1 MSLIKG
7 IYAASLSVLNEDLTL
22 NIKKT
27 IEHAEMVI
35 DQGCHG
41 AAIFGSTGQAQLI
54 SVAEKIKL
62 FNQLS
67 LSKYNEKFIIGTGL
81 NSLGETIN
89 LKSFEKSLII
99 INFWATWCAPCIE
112 EMPSLNRL
120 KTNPI
125 FNNLKIIP
133 INVGRDNIE
142 KTKDFYKKLKIK
154 DLKIYFDKDVE
165 LAKKFLLRGLPTT
178 VFVNKK
184 GEEFARVIGF
194 VNFDDKNIIKWLKKY
209 D

>member
-1 MSLIKG
+1 MRFIIIFIFLFSSAIAGEVPNLK
-7 IYAASLSVLNEDLTL
+7 
-22 NIKKT
+22 NI
-27 IEHAEMVI
+27 VI
-35 DQGCHG
+35 
-41 AAIFGSTGQAQLI
+41 
-54 SVAEKIKL
+54 
-62 FNQLS
+62 
-67 LSKYNEKFIIGTGL
+67 NEKLKKYDELTFLDVDNNQIYLKNYKG
-81 NSLGETIN
+81 N
-89 LKSFEKSLII
+89 LILL
-99 INFWATWCAPCIE
+99 NFWATWCAPCIE
-112 EMPSLNRL
+112 EMPSLDRL

-125 FNNLKIIP
+125 FNNLEIIP
-133 INVGRDNIE
+133 INVGKDNIE

>member
-1 MSLIKG
+1 MKL
-7 IYAASLSVLNEDLTL
+7 LTL
-22 NIKKT
+22 
-27 IEHAEMVI
+27 
-35 DQGCHG
+35 
-41 AAIFGSTGQAQLI
+41 
-54 SVAEKIKL
+54 
-62 FNQLS
+62 
-67 LSKYNEKFIIGTGL
+67 KFIIVFIYLISSSSSYAIQELNLKNLVIHKNPKKLEKINFKNINNEIINL
-81 NSLGETIN
+81 NS
-89 LKSFEKSLII
+89 FENSLII

-125 FNNLKIIP
+125 FNNLEIIP

-142 KTKDFYKKLKIK
+142 KSKNFYKKLKIEN
-154 DLKIYFDKDVE
+154 LEIYFDKDVV

-178 VFVNKK
+178 VFINKK

-194 VNFDDKNIIKWLKKY
+194 LNFDDTTIIKWLQKY

>member
-1 MSLIKG
+1 MKLLTIKFILIF
-7 IYAASLSVLNEDLTL
+7 IYLISSSSSYAIQEL
-22 NIKKT
+22 NIKNL
-27 IEHAEMVI
+27 VI
-35 DQGCHG
+35 HKNPKK
-41 AAIFGSTGQAQLI
+41 L
-54 SVAEKIKL
+54 EKINFK
-62 FNQLS
+62 NI
-67 LSKYNEKFIIGTGL
+67 N
-81 NSLGETIN
+81 NETIN
-89 LKSFEKSLII
+89 LNSFEKSLII

-125 FNNLKIIP
+125 FNNLEIIP

-142 KTKDFYKKLKIK
+142 KTKDFYKKLKIN

>member
-1 MSLIKG
+1 MKL
-7 IYAASLSVLNEDLTL
+7 LTL
-22 NIKKT
+22 KFILVF
-27 IEHAEMVI
+27 IY
-35 DQGCHG
+35 
-41 AAIFGSTGQAQLI
+41 LI
-54 SVAEKIKL
+54 SSGSSYAIQELNLKNLVIHKNPKKLEKINFK
-62 FNQLS
+62 NV
-67 LSKYNEKFIIGTGL
+67 N
-81 NSLGETIN
+81 NETIN
-89 LKSFEKSLII
+89 LNSFENSLII

-125 FNNLKIIP
+125 FNNLEIIP
-133 INVGRDNIE
+133 INVGKDNIA
-142 KTKDFYKKLKIK
+142 KTKDFYKKLKIN

-178 VFVNKK
+178 VFINKQ

-194 VNFDDKNIIKWLKKY
+194 VNFDDENIIKWLKKY

>member
-1 MSLIKG
+1 MKLLTLKFTIVFIYLISSSSS
-7 IYAASLSVLNEDLTL
+7 YAIQEL
-22 NIKKT
+22 NIKNL
-27 IEHAEMVI
+27 VI
-35 DQGCHG
+35 HKNPKK
-41 AAIFGSTGQAQLI
+41 L
-54 SVAEKIKL
+54 EKINFK
-62 FNQLS
+62 NI
-67 LSKYNEKFIIGTGL
+67 N
-81 NSLGETIN
+81 NETIN
-89 LKSFEKSLII
+89 LNSFGKSLII

-125 FNNLKIIP
+125 FNNLEIIP

-142 KTKDFYKKLKIK
+142 KAKDFYKKLKIE

-178 VFVNKK
+178 VFVNKQ

-194 VNFDDKNIIKWLKKY
+194 VNFDDKDIIKWLKKY

>member
-1 MSLIKG
+1 MKL
-7 IYAASLSVLNEDLTL
+7 LTL
-22 NIKKT
+22 KFIL
-27 IEHAEMVI
+27 
-35 DQGCHG
+35 
-41 AAIFGSTGQAQLI
+41 IFIYLI
-54 SVAEKIKL
+54 SSSSSYAIQQLNLDNLVIHKDPKKLEKINFK
-62 FNQLS
+62 NI
-67 LSKYNEKFIIGTGL
+67 N
-81 NSLGETIN
+81 NETIN
-89 LKSFEKSLII
+89 LNSFEKSLII

-125 FNNLKIIP
+125 FNNLEIIP
-133 INVGRDNIE
+133 INVGKDNIE

-178 VFVNKK
+178 VFVNKE

>member
-1 MSLIKG
+1 MKL
-7 IYAASLSVLNEDLTL
+7 LTL
-22 NIKKT
+22 KFILVF
-27 IEHAEMVI
+27 IY
-35 DQGCHG
+35 
-41 AAIFGSTGQAQLI
+41 LI
-54 SVAEKIKL
+54 SSSSSYAIQELNLKNLVIHKNPKKLEKINFK
-62 FNQLS
+62 NI
-67 LSKYNEKFIIGTGL
+67 N
-81 NSLGETIN
+81 NETIN
-89 LKSFEKSLII
+89 LNSFEKSLII

-125 FNNLKIIP
+125 FNNLEIIP
-133 INVGRDNIE
+133 INVGKDNIE

-178 VFVNKK
+178 VFVNKE

-194 VNFDDKNIIKWLKKY
+194 VDFDDKNIIKWLKKY